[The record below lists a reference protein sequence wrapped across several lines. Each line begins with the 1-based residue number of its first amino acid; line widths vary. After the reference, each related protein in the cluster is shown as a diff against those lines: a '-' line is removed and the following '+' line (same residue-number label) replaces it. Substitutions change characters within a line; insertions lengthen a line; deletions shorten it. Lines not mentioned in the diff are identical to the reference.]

1 MKKFLL
7 TILVI
12 IFVSNLEAQVSLGL
26 KGGTS
31 FASIKLIE
39 SSQSMK
45 SSSDNR
51 TAFMLG
57 GYASI
62 SMSKKLKLQPEV
74 LYQGMGGVCR
84 QYYF

>member
-1 MKKFLL
+1 MKKFVV

-12 IFVSNLEAQVSLGL
+12 TLVSNLKAQVSIGL

-57 GYASI
+57 GYATI

-74 LYQGMGGVCR
+74 LYQFLF
-84 QYYF
+84 Y